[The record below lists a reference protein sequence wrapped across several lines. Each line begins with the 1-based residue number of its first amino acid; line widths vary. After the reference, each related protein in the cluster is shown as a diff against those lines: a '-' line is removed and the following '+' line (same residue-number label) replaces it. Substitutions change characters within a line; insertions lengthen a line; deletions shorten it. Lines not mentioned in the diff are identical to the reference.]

1 MRVEIIELVHT
12 LFDGFNASGRC
23 YLLTRILSVRERG
36 LIGIKAMELFR
47 LLCENVIILL
57 DKTVTRR
64 DTDEIRRE
72 QGTEKNGNGESDG
85 TLPEHR
91 I

>member
-64 DTDEIRRE
+64 DIDEIRRE
-72 QGTEKNGNGESDG
+72 QGTEKKWKLRVRWDIAGA
-85 TLPEHR
+85 
-91 I
+91 